1 MSSRL
6 YREFAARA
14 RHFLRASEF
23 DVSEG
28 RYDIALFHLEQA
40 AQLAIKA
47 YLLRELGDF
56 PRIHSLRDLVEISG
70 SECLKELAEERWYVI
85 DILDDAYTGS
95 RYFVR
100 RYGEREYRAARQF
113 VERVFQCIGI

>member
-6 YREFAARA
+6 YRELVERA
-14 RHFLRASEF
+14 RHFHRVSGF
-23 DVSEG
+23 DVEQG

-47 YLLRELGDF
+47 YMLRELGDF
-56 PRIHSLRDLVEISG
+56 PRVHSLHDLIEASG
-70 SECLKELAEERWYVI
+70 SRCLERLRDEYWYVI

-95 RYFVR
+95 RYFIR
-100 RYGEREYRAARQF
+100 RYGRREYEAAKRF
-113 VERVFQCIGI
+113 VEEVFRCTGT